1 VGCAESASVSGD
13 NKVGGSPDNPPN
25 TTAATVTVSPEA
37 ETEAIDQTSTTK
49 VVVSNEPVTTTSI
62 PSAVTTTVAPEPGP
76 EPEPTTTTTTT
87 IQTPGVTYEPT
98 ESFLTYEPQT

>member
-1 VGCAESASVSGD
+1 VGCAESADVSGD
-13 NKVGGSPDNPPN
+13 NKVGGSQDNPPN

-49 VVVSNEPVTTTSI
+49 VVVSNEIVTTTSI
-62 PSAVTTTVAPEPGP
+62 PSAVTTTVAPEP